1 MSKRSREVITT
12 VRPSLAS
19 LPYSTIDGGR
29 WLKKALDPVDIN
41 TEVSGLPDI
50 NTNQRA
56 ILNYQMQDDIPVP
69 RSETFNPNVMQSYD
83 ADLYL
88 YQDPIVYGMSVSYP
102 QSTKNPAEFPITIDI
117 NLDFNADTN
126 TRIVDCIVKLAS
138 GTSPR
143 TYNVFYNNQI
153 EGSTV
158 SQKLDS
164 LQRYC
169 QRSRIIYGG
178 IQAIPACSALF
189 DSGTIEA
196 TQQIFSPEN
205 KMVTNLNTS
214 SSTGVPYRC
223 QVFKP
228 NDYPDEGSSIQN
240 ATSLY
245 CRYKEGLY
253 MPYKLVNPLV
263 YPYKGSEEKC
273 LIEAP
278 FIFTGVYPRASFF
291 RKASATSANLT
302 TGYADFSYDVETNS
316 YKATYTYTPA
326 DERFVGVQFYI
337 ECVSKFGQ
345 KFYLEIEPD
354 KHTPPNQVKDF
365 HGSFS
370 LELPKTMGAYPHATS
385 DLINQ
390 ANSQPM
396 TPDPSPADENC
407 TLRCTYI
414 TLNPYQT
421 DTLDTVTF
429 MLPQISTNIGVVCF
443 RSIGLQASVRLIFRV
458 GLEMM
463 IVAGGVY
470 SPFKHKS
477 PNYDQKAL
485 NSYVRACHNMR
496 DAFLGNA
503 ATPEGHDDYAAHIA
517 EIVASDDSSNISNMG
532 SRWYGKVSV

>member
-1 MSKRSREVITT
+1 MFIIKQIFYFLIFLMSKRPREVITT

-19 LPYSTIDGGR
+19 LPYSTLDGGR

-41 TEVSGLPDI
+41 TEIIGLPDI

-88 YQDPIVYGMSVSYP
+88 YQDPIVYGTSISYP
-102 QSTKNPAEFPITIDI
+102 QGTKNPADYPITINVTHDSEGMHLDI
-117 NLDFNADTN
+117 TLS
-126 TRIVDCIVKLAS
+126 S
-138 GTSPR
+138 GTAPR
-143 TYNVFYNNQI
+143 TTRTFYNNQI
-153 EGSTV
+153 EGDTPA
-158 SQKLDS
+158 QKLKS
-164 LQRYC
+164 LEKYC
-169 QRSRIIYGG
+169 QRSRLIYGG

-205 KMVTNLNTS
+205 KLINDCEVSGYQLKSLRT
-214 SSTGVPYRC
+214 
-223 QVFKP
+223 QIFKE
-228 NDYPDEGSSIQN
+228 NDFPDEGSSIQN

-263 YPYKGSEEKC
+263 YPYKGSEEKT

-278 FIFTGVYPRASFF
+278 YVFTGIYEVYI
-291 RKASATSANLT
+291 TSEQVDGSTPERVHLHPT
-302 TGYADFSYDVETNS
+302 YQVESNS
-316 YKATYTYTPA
+316 YHLDYAQPTLNIINNI
-326 DERFVGVQFYI
+326 YI
-337 ECVSKFGQ
+337 YLSYVNKFGQ
-345 KFYLEIEPD
+345 DFTVCASYEM
-354 KHTPPNQVKDF
+354 TPSETPAPSNFNMVIQGPKTV
-365 HGSFS
+365 GSYPHVLGGDGFIAS
-370 LELPKTMGAYPHATS
+370 KTETRDTLKCNNISIGTKMSTAELPA
-385 DLINQ
+385 
-390 ANSQPM
+390 
-396 TPDPSPADENC
+396 
-407 TLRCTYI
+407 
-414 TLNPYQT
+414 
-421 DTLDTVTF
+421 
-429 MLPQISTNIGVVCF
+429 MLPQLNNNIGIVCF

-463 IVAGGVY
+463 IVAGGIY
-470 SPFKHKS
+470 SPFKHKA

-485 NSYVRACHNMR
+485 NSYVRACHSMR

-517 EIVASDDSSNISNMG
+517 EIVAADDSGNVSNMG